1 MRYEDWDILLFPT
14 GSKVPIKE
22 FKVACHVVHDPEF
35 SHTHGSGLPTVC
47 CFVPSLRAGSPF
59 RVSIHSWSH
68 PATSQFNKSCSK
80 YSDNAKF
87 EARLFIDGRLT
98 ASMILARSTDSP
110 NIISHTFGQLRCPTE
125 PPPISQAD
133 LMLGYPKFSELE
145 LLRFPS
151 FRRELLQ
158 QSFWNPA
165 DDLGRIKIVISEG
178 FQREPPTTP
187 IERVKNIVI
196 FSFQHAPIDILE
208 SSCIAWPNPSMWRQA
223 QFAPSMHAPSYAPQ
237 DAFSPRH
244 RMDLGQEGRSRYPIP
259 VIPKSFDGLGSRR
272 ATLPVCSSIPHGKAA
287 AAAADGPGDTDAYF
301 EWLNGMGTGISDAQR
316 TGGQGFSQ
324 QRNTRRSS
332 TDISMP
338 DYTSM
343 EFSEGIPAPLEQPHL
358 PGGMRQEEEESSGHL
373 RVPTNT
379 PTASGQVGNQEHD
392 GVPFPIFSFSSS
404 MPTDLASSLTNSLLN
419 QPMPVHFQHQ
429 QQQQQ
434 QSGFSAPAAEVKSR
448 KENRLQQATA
458 SSPGLLPAASV
469 SVQDHQEM
477 RRVSQQMY
485 LPSGASLP
493 VYMAPPSAEVVPAQ
507 DFVEPSQG
515 ASLTSGEQSNVPA
528 KEGLVANETDNVT
541 EKGLNRLRHFTP
553 LTARGV
559 DEDKSEVRRG
569 SPATSRT
576 PITHDLTG
584 DDD

>member
-1 MRYEDWDILLFPT
+1 MRYDDWDILLFPRD
-14 GSKVPIKE
+14 SKAPFKE

-47 CFVPSLRAGSPF
+47 CFVPSLEAGSPF
-59 RVSIHSWSH
+59 RVSIHSWIN
-68 PATSQFNKSCSK
+68 PTTSQYTKPYTKF
-80 YSDNAKF
+80 SDKVKF
-87 EARLFIDGRLT
+87 EARLFIDGRLI
-98 ASMILARSTDSP
+98 ASTVLERSTESP
-110 NIISHTFGQLRCPTE
+110 DIISFG
-125 PPPISQAD
+125 
-133 LMLGYPKFSELE
+133 YHKNSELE
-145 LLRFPS
+145 WLKFPP

-178 FQREPPTTP
+178 FQRDPLSTP
-187 IERVKNIVI
+187 VERVKNIVV
-196 FSFQHAPIDILE
+196 FSFQHAPIGGCRFFGSPGLSWLTRRADILE

-223 QFAPSMHAPSYAPQ
+223 LFAPSMHAPSYPSQ

-244 RMDLGQEGRSRYPIP
+244 RMDLNQDGRSRYPIP
-259 VIPKSFDGLGSRR
+259 VIPKPFDGLGSRR
-272 ATLPVCSSIPHGKAA
+272 ATLPVCSSLPHGKAT
-287 AAAADGPGDTDAYF
+287 ADGLGDTNAYI
-301 EWLNGMGTGISDAQR
+301 EWLTGMGTGVVDAQR

-324 QRNTRRSS
+324 HRNPRRSS

-358 PGGMRQEEEESSGHL
+358 PSGLRQEEEESSGHL

-379 PTASGQVGNQEHD
+379 PTASGQVGNQEQD
-392 GVPFPIFSFSSS
+392 GVPFPILSFSSS
-404 MPTDLASSLTNSLLN
+404 MQTDLANSLTNSLLN
-419 QPMPVHFQHQ
+419 QPMPVHFQQ
-429 QQQQQ
+429 QQQQHEQ
-434 QSGFSAPAAEVKSR
+434 KSGFSVPAIEVKSR
-448 KENRLQQATA
+448 KENRVQQATA
-458 SSPGLLPAASV
+458 PSPSLLPTASG
-469 SVQDHQEM
+469 STQEHQEM

-493 VYMAPPSAEVVPAQ
+493 VCMVPPSAETVPAQ
-507 DFVEPSQG
+507 DCVDSSQG
-515 ASLTSGEQSNVPA
+515 ASLTGGEQTNTPA
-528 KEGLVANETDNVT
+528 NEGLLANETDNIT
-541 EKGLNRLRHFTP
+541 EKGLNRLRNFTP

-559 DEDKSEVRRG
+559 DEDKSELRRG

-584 DDD
+584 DDDDD